1 MERRQPGRKCRG
13 GSSQGIYVPPA
24 SDPSGATGAWVRTYV
39 GSVNVRWFGAAG
51 DGTTDDGAA
60 FLAAITYLKTA
71 ATMGYGY
78 GLAGS
83 ARLFVP
89 KGVYWLNTATLEI
102 THGMILEGE
111 SVGFIGPGSS
121 VLKWAANTT
130 GIRLEAF
137 NTIGATQVLAAN
149 PSQPITGDAVV
160 RNLTLYSAGGSSEG
174 EFHAIQLRATGA
186 IEDVG
191 IYNFQGDGVHIV
203 ATAGGGV
210 GSEGNANSF
219 RLKRVFVQNCRNGF
233 FIDGADANA
242 GLVHQCSAVANR
254 AWGFCDS
261 SFLGNTYI
269 ACEANSN
276 GLVPGSTPSVVAS
289 GGNRYCVVHGQD
301 AGASANAPSGTSADN
316 AWWYYLSPGNAN
328 PALNIV
334 AWSNGAA

>member
-1 MERRQPGRKCRG
+1 M
-13 GSSQGIYVPPA
+13 
-24 SDPSGATGAWVRTYV
+24 
-39 GSVNVRWFGAAG
+39 
-51 DGTTDDGAA
+51 
-60 FLAAITYLKTA
+60 
-71 ATMGYGY
+71 
-78 GLAGS
+78 
-83 ARLFVP
+83 
-89 KGVYWLNTATLEI
+89 
-102 THGMILEGE
+102 
-111 SVGFIGPGSS
+111 
-121 VLKWAANTT
+121 
-130 GIRLEAF
+130 
-137 NTIGATQVLAAN
+137 
-149 PSQPITGDAVV
+149 V
-160 RNLTLYSAGGSSEG
+160 RNLILYSAGGSSEG
-174 EFHAIQLRATGA
+174 EFHAIQLRVTGA

-254 AWGFCDS
+254 GLGICDS

-269 ACEANSN
+269 ACEADFERV
-276 GLVPGSTPSVVAS
+276 GPGTTPTVVAS

-316 AWWYYLSPGNAN
+316 AWWYYLGPGDAN

-334 AWSNGAA
+334 AWSNGAAYRSGGSYVTDDGNANNLLLGCYHEGGQGLAQLVGPTLVIGGTMRPCVKGVGVLYGGPAGSSRTAISPLRARWRRRAVSTIWGRRPGRAISS